1 MFLGIC
7 NVVEILQ
14 KGCHL
19 KYIFEMVNVSHP
31 INITLFSYY
40 EYVLDILFSQIT
52 TFIKV

>member
-7 NVVEILQ
+7 NAVKILQ

-31 INITLFSYY
+31 INITLLVDAKSK
-40 EYVLDILFSQIT
+40 ILRRL
-52 TFIKV
+52 